1 MANTQIVLTNKA
13 ELTYTGD
20 KVKGDGYYGYA
31 DGLHTMSFHF
41 KNFKGRI
48 FVQATLV
55 AEPTEDDWFPIQLD
69 TNTNYYE
76 YNTQT
81 SGTVG
86 TTFQGNFVW
95 IRAKIDRDYLGDA
108 EYDSTIHGLFDKAII
123 LI

>member
-13 ELTYTGD
+13 ELTYTSD

-41 KNFKGRI
+41 KNFQGRI
-48 FVQATLV
+48 YCQATLV
-55 AEPTEDDWFPIQLD
+55 DTPTEDDWFNIRLD
-69 TNTNYYE
+69 TNTDYYS
-76 YNTQT
+76 YTTQST
-81 SGTVG
+81 GTVG

-95 IRAKIDRDYLGDA
+95 LRVKIDRDYIGDA
-108 EYDSTIHGLFDKAII
+108 TYVSSTHGLFDKAVL

>member
-1 MANTQIVLTNKA
+1 MANTQIVLTNKP
-13 ELTYTGD
+13 ELTYTSD

-95 IRAKIDRDYLGDA
+95 IRAKVDRDYLGDA

>member
-1 MANTQIVLTNKA
+1 MANTQIVLTNKP
-13 ELTYTGD
+13 ELTYTSD

-95 IRAKIDRDYLGDA
+95 MRAKIDRDYLGDA

>member
-1 MANTQIVLTNKA
+1 MANTTIVLTNQP
-13 ELTYTGD
+13 ELTYTSD

-41 KNFKGRI
+41 KDFKGRI

-55 AEPTEDDWFPIQLD
+55 DEPTDDDWFSIQLD
-69 TNTNYYE
+69 TNTDYYE

-95 IRAKIDRDYLGDA
+95 IRAKVDRDYLGDS
-108 EYDSTIHGLFDKAII
+108 EYDSAIHGLFDKAIL

>member
-1 MANTQIVLTNKA
+1 
-13 ELTYTGD
+13 
-20 KVKGDGYYGYA
+20 
-31 DGLHTMSFHF
+31 MSFHF

-48 FVQATLV
+48 YVQATLV
-55 AEPTEDDWFPIQLD
+55 AEPTEADWFPIQLD
-69 TNTNYYE
+69 TNTDYYE

-95 IRAKIDRDYLGDA
+95 IRAKVDRDYLGDS
-108 EYDSTIHGLFDKAII
+108 EYDSAIHGLFDKAIL

>member
-1 MANTQIVLTNKA
+1 MANTQILLTNKP
-13 ELTYTGD
+13 ELTYTSD

>member
-1 MANTQIVLTNKA
+1 MANTTIVLTNQP
-13 ELTYTGD
+13 ELTYTSD

-41 KNFKGRI
+41 KDFKGRI

-55 AEPTEDDWFPIQLD
+55 AEPTEDDWFSIQLD
-69 TNTNYYE
+69 TNTDYYE

-95 IRAKIDRDYLGDA
+95 IRAKVDRDYLGDS
-108 EYDSTIHGLFDKAII
+108 EYDSAIHGLFDKAIL

>member
-1 MANTQIVLTNKA
+1 MANTQIVLTNKP
-13 ELTYTGD
+13 ELTYTSD

-86 TTFQGNFVW
+86 TTFQGIFVC

>member
-1 MANTQIVLTNKA
+1 MANTQIVLTNKP
-13 ELTYTGD
+13 ELTYTSD

-48 FVQATLV
+48 YVQATLV
-55 AEPTEDDWFPIQLD
+55 AEPTEADWFSIQLD
-69 TNTNYYE
+69 TNTDYYE

>member
-1 MANTQIVLTNKA
+1 MANTTIVLTNKP
-13 ELTYTGD
+13 ELTYTSD

-55 AEPTEDDWFPIQLD
+55 AEPTEDDWFSIQLD
-69 TNTNYYE
+69 TNTDYYE

-95 IRAKIDRDYLGDA
+95 IRAKIDRDYLGDS
-108 EYDSTIHGLFDKAII
+108 EYDSAIHGLFDKAIL

>member
-1 MANTQIVLTNKA
+1 MANTQIVLTNKP
-13 ELTYTGD
+13 ELTYTSD

-95 IRAKIDRDYLGDA
+95 IRAKVDRDYLGDA
-108 EYDSTIHGLFDKAII
+108 EYDTTIHGLFDKAII

>member
-1 MANTQIVLTNKA
+1 MANTQIVLTNKP
-13 ELTYTGD
+13 ELTYTSD

-55 AEPTEDDWFPIQLD
+55 AEPTESDWFPIQLD
-69 TNTNYYE
+69 TNTDYYE

-95 IRAKIDRDYLGDA
+95 IRAKVDRDYLGDA

>member
-1 MANTQIVLTNKA
+1 MANTTIVLTNKP
-13 ELTYTGD
+13 ELTYTSD

-81 SGTVG
+81 SWTVG